1 MYKNYFT
8 ISQFKCFNLKIKK
21 KSDPDPHQIIH
32 FPPIGYWCILQEHH
46 SVAKHSICSYLLPC
60 SRDYRREPTYMVIDI
75 KNTKKL
81 YTVDGKS
88 TVL

>member
-32 FPPIGYWCILQEHH
+32 FPPQCIQAIGVFY
-46 SVAKHSICSYLLPC
+46 
-60 SRDYRREPTYMVIDI
+60 
-75 KNTKKL
+75 KNTIL
-81 YTVDGKS
+81 WQSIPSVVIYSPAAGITGES
-88 TVL
+88 HPIWS